1 MLKEKLVCVS
11 FVGVVILFAALFL
24 RAESELAV
32 IGLLLAGGL
41 AAFIMNRWSKTAG
54 LRTLFQSNE
63 RFMDTLA
70 LLGVII
76 LTGIFCDDHYVLF
89 LIGTIL
95 LYLIV
100 CLGLNVQ
107 LGYAGVIN
115 FSGASFFGVGSYAA
129 AVLMVHTGLSPLFVL
144 VVGGVAA
151 AIIGSI
157 LILPLLRTSGHY
169 AALITIAFALLFK
182 TFLEVNDAL
191 GGPQGLRVP
200 SMHIGGWSFSNNIEI
215 GSLVV
220 SFYTSYVLFG
230 LGLLALTF
238 LIVRRLERSWVGLNM
253 DAVRLDQTASAC
265 FGLNI
270 ARWKITAF
278 CAGNFFAGVSG
289 ALYGMMLGYI
299 APSNFT
305 FGDSLIYMS
314 IILLGGL
321 GNAWGLALA
330 TSIVV
335 VLPEKLQVIQ
345 EYRFL
350 LYASLVIIMLMYRP
364 EGLLPRNLRSYFSV
378 ERSS

>member
-1 MLKEKLVCVS
+1 MFKEKLVC
-11 FVGVVILFAALFL
+11 ICFAGSLIAFSALFL
-24 RAESELAV
+24 KAESELAV
-32 IGLLLAGGL
+32 IGLLVVGAL
-41 AAFIMNRWSKTAG
+41 AAFGMNRWSKASG
-54 LRTLFQSNE
+54 LRHLFHSNE
-63 RFMDTLA
+63 RFMDGLA
-70 LLGVII
+70 LLGVLI
-76 LTGIFCDDHYVLF
+76 LTAIFCNDHYVLF

-129 AVLMVHTGLSPLFVL
+129 AVLMTHTGISPILVL
-144 VVGGVAA
+144 VAGGVAA
-151 AIIGSI
+151 AVIGSI

-200 SMHIGGWSFSNNIEI
+200 SMHVGGWSFNNNIEI
-215 GSLVV
+215 GAWEF
-220 SFYTSYVLFG
+220 SFYTPYVLLS

-238 LIVRRLERSWVGLNM
+238 IMVRRLERSWVGLNM
-253 DAVRLDQTASAC
+253 DAVRLDETASAC

-278 CAGNFFAGVSG
+278 SAGNFFAGVSG
-289 ALYGMMLGYI
+289 GLYGMMLGYI

-305 FGDSLIYMS
+305 FGDSLIYIS

-330 TSIVV
+330 ASIVV

-350 LYASLVIIMLMYRP
+350 LYASLVIVMLMYRP
-364 EGLLPRNLRSYFSV
+364 EGLLPRNLRSYFTG
-378 ERSS
+378 ERPS

>member
-1 MLKEKLVCVS
+1 
-11 FVGVVILFAALFL
+11 
-24 RAESELAV
+24 
-32 IGLLLAGGL
+32 
-41 AAFIMNRWSKTAG
+41 
-54 LRTLFQSNE
+54 
-63 RFMDTLA
+63 
-70 LLGVII
+70 
-76 LTGIFCDDHYVLF
+76 
-89 LIGTIL
+89 
-95 LYLIV
+95 
-100 CLGLNVQ
+100 
-107 LGYAGVIN
+107 
-115 FSGASFFGVGSYAA
+115 
-129 AVLMVHTGLSPLFVL
+129 
-144 VVGGVAA
+144 
-151 AIIGSI
+151 
-157 LILPLLRTSGHY
+157 
-169 AALITIAFALLFK
+169 
-182 TFLEVNDAL
+182 
-191 GGPQGLRVP
+191 
-200 SMHIGGWSFSNNIEI
+200 
-215 GSLVV
+215 
-220 SFYTSYVLFG
+220 
-230 LGLLALTF
+230 
-238 LIVRRLERSWVGLNM
+238 M